1 MKVVIRI
8 PVAPVGVIVHK
19 PKKGKNSYTR
29 NAKHRKREET
39 PRVSGIAF

>member
-19 PKKGKNSYTR
+19 PKKGRGAYTR
-29 NAKHRKREET
+29 KAKHSKKE
-39 PRVSGIAF
+39 SGCFASQV